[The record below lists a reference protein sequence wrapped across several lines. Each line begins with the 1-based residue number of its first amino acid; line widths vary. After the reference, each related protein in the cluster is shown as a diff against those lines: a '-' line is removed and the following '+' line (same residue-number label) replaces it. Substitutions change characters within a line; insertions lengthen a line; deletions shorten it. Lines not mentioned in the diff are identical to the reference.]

1 MGVVEIGSR
10 IPFGMCKQDGSL
22 AVCTDVQYVVAH
34 VALSFAP
41 LSKYFITEET
51 HNTYKNY

>member
-1 MGVVEIGSR
+1 MDVVEIGSR